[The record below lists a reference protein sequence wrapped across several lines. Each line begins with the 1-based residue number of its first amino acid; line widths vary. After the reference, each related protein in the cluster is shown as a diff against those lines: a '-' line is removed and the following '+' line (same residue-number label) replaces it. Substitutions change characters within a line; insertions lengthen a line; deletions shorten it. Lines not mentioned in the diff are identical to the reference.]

1 MRRTFKITARVEDVV
16 MKIEDRIYNDA
27 LAEKL
32 IEKVKKYSE
41 TKNPAD
47 DLTLQESGLIYRDD
61 DYGVEVPIS
70 NRKDAEIGWSNHSEY
85 RSDLRDID
93 PKLVNRDIAEHL
105 KKNLAIPKHRKDTL
119 KKPEGTIVVDWDTTS
134 SPARAEIITVW
145 ASRRV
150 ASEFPTFRELQNQY
164 AELGEHHHLRM
175 VCVKCGNAQTC
186 RCSSPKVEVEG
197 ICDNCSGAGKIVANC
212 EQRSHVPGDMEN
224 PELTCNDSDGEK
236 QKEVGCNCR
245 RSWAGSGLPG
255 ASQEDMTGKSDERI
269 GVSEVP
275 GDWDRKSYVSMDHAM
290 YRHDPQHH
298 NRPNGGMWRRTE
310 NGWSQVPLNRK
321 DKVLQEVK

>member
-93 PKLVNRDIAEHL
+93 PRLVNRDIAEHL

-150 ASEFPTFRELQNQY
+150 A
-164 AELGEHHHLRM
+164 
-175 VCVKCGNAQTC
+175 
-186 RCSSPKVEVEG
+186 
-197 ICDNCSGAGKIVANC
+197 NC

-224 PELTCNDSDGEK
+224 PELTCKDEDGEK

-245 RSWAGSGLPG
+245 RGWAGSGLPG

-321 DKVLQEVK
+321 DKVLKEVK